1 MIAKLIAGLL
11 VEQIMLEAASDNAKE
26 TIKLT
31 KQPGKKGSRELELN
45 VRFKCERNRIPM
57 YCEKI
62 IVSAASA
69 TNVSFE
75 EMIKHITTCHELMG
89 EISEEK
95 TATKKKEV
103 SDEGQ
108 QDQQPDHDAGA
119 RQQG

>member
-1 MIAKLIAGLL
+1 MIGKVIAMLM
-11 VEQIMLEAASDNAKE
+11 VEQIMLEAARDKNEE
-26 TIKLT
+26 TINLT

-45 VRFKCERNRIPM
+45 VRFKCERNRIPI

-89 EISEEK
+89 EISKEK
-95 TATKKKEV
+95 TATKKKEAT
-103 SDEGQ
+103 DE
-108 QDQQPDHDAGA
+108 D
-119 RQQG
+119 

>member
-1 MIAKLIAGLL
+1 MIAKLIASLL
-11 VEQIMLEAASDNAKE
+11 VKQIMLEAASDNAKE

-103 SDEGQ
+103 SDEDQPG
-108 QDQQPDHDAGA
+108 QQPDHDAGA

>member
-1 MIAKLIAGLL
+1 MIAKLIAGLF
-11 VEQIMLEAASDNAKE
+11 VKQIMLEAASDNAKE

-75 EMIKHITTCHELMG
+75 EMIKHIITCHELMG

-103 SDEGQ
+103 SDEDQ
-108 QDQQPDHDAGA
+108 PDQQPDHDAGA

>member
-11 VEQIMLEAASDNAKE
+11 VERIMLEAASDEAKE

-31 KQPGKKGSRELELN
+31 KEPGREGSTELALS

-62 IVSAASA
+62 IASAASA
-69 TNVSFE
+69 TSVSFE

-89 EISEEK
+89 EISKEK
-95 TATKKKEV
+95 TITKNKEAK
-103 SDEGQ
+103 D
-108 QDQQPDHDAGA
+108 DY
-119 RQQG
+119 